1 MISTVLSVQN
11 LTKKFYQKK
20 YFWQFYK
27 NNQYKTIIDNITFDL
42 KEGEILGLIGPN
54 GAGKTT
60 IIQMLLNVLTPSSGK
75 IKYFSKELTR
85 SRSKILKYI
94 SFASNYINLPHKLTI
109 EESMDIYLKLYNIN
123 TEIRAQKLDEYLKI
137 FNLFYYKKKKISI
150 LSSGQI
156 LKLMIIKA
164 FITEPKIV
172 ILDEPTAALDP
183 DSAQLIRSFILQK
196 QKEENISIILTS
208 HNMEEI
214 SQMCQRVLV
223 LKKGKIIANESPE
236 NLINAQDLNL
246 SLIKDNL
253 ENTKKIEEIA
263 LKNNFDYQIKNQQI
277 VLKVKKSKLNQAIND
292 LERFN
297 INYCDL
303 NINKPTLND
312 YFLSLQ

>member
-11 LTKKFYQKK
+11 LTKKFSQKK

-27 NNQYKTIIDNITFDL
+27 NNQYKTIVDNISFDL
-42 KEGEILGLIGPN
+42 KEGEIIGLIGPN

-60 IIQMLLNVLTPSSGK
+60 VIQMLLSILTPTSGN
-75 IKYFSKELTR
+75 IKYFSKEFTK

-109 EESMDIYLKLYNIN
+109 EESMNIYLKLYDVN
-123 TEIRAQKLDEYLKI
+123 TKMKTQKLDEYLKI
-137 FNLFYYKKKKISI
+137 FNLFNYKEKKIGI

-164 FITEPKIV
+164 FITDPKIV
-172 ILDEPTAALDP
+172 LLDEPTAALDP
-183 DSAQLIRSFILQK
+183 DSAQLVRNFILQK
-196 QKEENISIILTS
+196 QSQENISIILTS

-223 LKKGKIIANESPE
+223 LKKGKIIANASPE
-236 NLINAQDLNL
+236 NLINAQDLNV
-246 SLIKDNL
+246 SLIKDNV

-277 VLKVKKSKLNQAIND
+277 ILKVKKSKLNQVIND

-297 INYCDL
+297 ITYCDL
-303 NINKPTLND
+303 NINKPSLND
-312 YFLSLQ
+312 YFLSL

>member
-27 NNQYKTIIDNITFDL
+27 NNQYKTIIDNISFDL
-42 KEGEILGLIGPN
+42 KEGEIIGLIGPN

-60 IIQMLLNVLTPSSGK
+60 VIQMLLSILTPTSGK
-75 IKYFSKELTR
+75 IKYFSKEFTK

-109 EESMDIYLKLYNIN
+109 EESMDIYLKLYDAN
-123 TEIRAQKLDEYLKI
+123 TEIKTQKLDEYLKT
-137 FNLFYYKKKKISI
+137 FNLFNYKEKKIGI

-164 FITEPKIV
+164 FITDPKIV
-172 ILDEPTAALDP
+172 LLDEPTAALDP
-183 DSAQLIRSFILQK
+183 DSAQLVRNFILQK
-196 QKEENISIILTS
+196 QRQENISIILTS

-223 LKKGKIIANESPE
+223 LKRGKIIANESPE
-236 NLINAQDLNL
+236 NLINAQDLNV
-246 SLIKDNL
+246 SLIKDNI

-277 VLKVKKSKLNQAIND
+277 VLKVKKSKLNQVIND
-292 LERFN
+292 LARFN
-297 INYCDL
+297 ITYCDL
-303 NINKPTLND
+303 NINKPSLND
-312 YFLSLQ
+312 YFLSL